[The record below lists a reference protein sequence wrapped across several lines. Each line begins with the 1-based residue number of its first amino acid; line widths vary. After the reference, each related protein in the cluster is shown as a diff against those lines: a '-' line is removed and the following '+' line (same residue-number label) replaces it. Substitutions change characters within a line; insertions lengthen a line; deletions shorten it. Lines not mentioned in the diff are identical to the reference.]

1 MFFIVDE
8 KNMSEQK
15 QQKNGQ
21 QMNDQYMNDQYMNER
36 LSAFIDAEQSDIET
50 SQIIDALLNDSEYK
64 EQYIRTQLIH
74 EHLLEQPQYNISCDE
89 LRNNIAL
96 ALNDLPA
103 HFSDESVSLL
113 SGTTENIPQS
123 SWFQTF
129 FKKSVE
135 NKLLSGL
142 SVAASVMLVTL
153 FTLQNFNVSLNED
166 QNSAINTGDT
176 LLADQFSF
184 DSFDNAVATSV
195 PALVPSLIQLPSNL
209 PASFVST
216 ASDLADISNQ
226 TIKQQYQWIE
236 ADPALSRQ
244 VRQYINEHENRRAAY
259 NLQPKIRTAT
269 YTISE

>member
-1 MFFIVDE
+1 M
-8 KNMSEQK
+8 
-15 QQKNGQ
+15 
-21 QMNDQYMNDQYMNER
+21 
-36 LSAFIDAEQSDIET
+36 
-50 SQIIDALLNDSEYK
+50 LNDSEYK
-64 EQYIRTQLIH
+64 EQYIRTQLINDHLH
-74 EHLLEQPQYNISCDE
+74 EQTQYSISCDE

-96 ALNDLPA
+96 ALDDLPA
-103 HFSDESVSLL
+103 HFSEESVSLQ

-166 QNSAINTGDT
+166 NNSAMNTGESHTGDT
-176 LLADQFSF
+176 LLANQFSF
-184 DSFDNAVATSV
+184 DTVTATS
-195 PALVPSLIQLPSNL
+195 LPSLIQLPSTL

-216 ASDLADISNQ
+216 ASDLANINNQ

-244 VRQYINEHENRRAAY
+244 VREYINEHENRRAAY

-269 YTISE
+269 YQISE